1 MNVHL
6 STSIFG
12 MYCNSGLFTVHLSTL
27 SDFNTLAATCG
38 HFKAVRNENAL
49 REMQTD
55 VQSVG

>member
-27 SDFNTLAATCG
+27 SDFNTLYVGATYVDT
-38 HFKAVRNENAL
+38 VRNEKIL
-49 REMQTD
+49 RGMQTD